1 MRNLFG
7 LVLWLFAGML
17 ILQTVPCGAE
27 LTNASKKEIVYKMYA
42 NYKKSF

>member
-42 NYKKSF
+42 YYK